1 MQLLVAPAADM
12 HSALEVAS
20 WIVAIVGFGLVI
32 LQLFFYWF
40 GRNAPLAVRVK
51 GHDTR
56 TAEVRHVLL
65 LDVEFRSRTR
75 DTQTVRELLL
85 FKPPNAWARALRPWW
100 YEAEVAV
107 IPVALPS
114 PSPLPLTV
122 EGHDTVEVRVAFY
135 CHGLPY
141 GSRTRLKVRA
151 SRRRPHVARIRMKTE
166 EPAPPPT
173 VSMPFADGG
182 EQKPDGGEQKTTEQ
196 DPARTRASRIAH
208 TVRRFAPAL
217 AALMMVAALSV
228 LARACSRGPG
238 G

>member
-1 MQLLVAPAADM
+1 MPLLVALAADT
-12 HSALEVAS
+12 HPGLEVAS

-40 GRNAPLAVRVK
+40 GRKAPLQVRAT

-56 TAEVRHVLL
+56 TAEVPHVLL

-85 FKPPNAWARALRPWW
+85 FKPPNAWSRALRPWW

-107 IPVALPS
+107 IPVALLRS
-114 PSPLPLTV
+114 PLLPLTV
-122 EGHDTVEVRVAFY
+122 EGHDTVEVRAAFY

-141 GSRTRLKVRA
+141 GSRTRLRVRA

-173 VSMPFADGG
+173 ADMPALDGG
-182 EQKPDGGEQKTTEQ
+182 E
-196 DPARTRASRIAH
+196 
-208 TVRRFAPAL
+208 
-217 AALMMVAALSV
+217 
-228 LARACSRGPG
+228 
-238 G
+238 